1 MLQKSSS
8 TVWWHPTGCD
18 LTWRLGAASWY
29 TWRVPMPICTMVK
42 AWYMMF
48 MVIPYL
54 VPFVMRISIP
64 MKMGWWPSLIYI
76 YIYIYII
83 GSKFW
88 PRHIESKGE
97 KSFLASAEKGW
108 NMMEVNTSAAWPLFC
123 NLQDVMMFT
132 GQIIMTYMGMGQNP
146 IPLVNIKIAGK
157 WMFIPL
163 KTVL

>member
-1 MLQKSSS
+1 MTSDWLRPDLAFRCCKLVHLARPNADLYHGQSM
-8 TVWWHPTGCD
+8 VYDVYGHPIFGTLCYENINPYENG
-18 LTWRLGAASWY
+18 LMT
-29 TWRVPMPICTMVK
+29 
-42 AWYMMF
+42 
-48 MVIPYL
+48 IPN
-54 VPFVMRISIP
+54 
-64 MKMGWWPSLIYI
+64 
-76 YIYIYII
+76 IYIYII